1 MKIKRRKNLYVKLK
15 QAIPILEAYMNARY
29 TVTNDYKD
37 RYILKL
43 AKEIKEMLR
52 TLRDYIPLQ
61 YRDETIVQHLH
72 LEENA
77 GYRLER
83 LIEQAYTVFERLGY
97 YIGEKDN
104 EYAMRYLSMTCQ
116 DLHLFIALYIEL
128 CCEGDEIGESKNVDE
143 CPSF

>member
-1 MKIKRRKNLYVKLK
+1 MKIKRMKNLYIKLK
-15 QAIPILEAYMNARY
+15 QAIPILEAYMNAHY
-29 TVTNDYKD
+29 TVTNDYKE

-43 AKEIKEMLR
+43 AGEIKEMLLL
-52 TLRDYIPLQ
+52 LRDYIPSQ
-61 YRDETIVQHLH
+61 YHDETIVQHLH

-77 GYRLER
+77 GWRLER
-83 LIEQAYTVFERLGY
+83 LIEQAYAVFERLGY

-116 DLHLFIALYIEL
+116 DLHLFIALYVEL
-128 CCEGDEIGESKNVDE
+128 CCEGDEIGESEKVDE